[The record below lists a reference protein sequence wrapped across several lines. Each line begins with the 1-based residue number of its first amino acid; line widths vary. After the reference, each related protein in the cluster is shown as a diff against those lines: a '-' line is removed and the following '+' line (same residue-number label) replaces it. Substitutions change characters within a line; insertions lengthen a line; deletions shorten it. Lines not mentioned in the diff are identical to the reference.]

1 MSLIKFRVALLALIA
16 IAGASFSSVAFAD
29 SGTVRISVVKG
40 GWIIGASGGNGVL
53 VYHGRRY
60 PLAIG
65 GIDAGF
71 VFGASATDLVGRVS
85 NIRSPYDVAG
95 TYVAVGAGVA
105 VGVGVRAIQ
114 LRNEKG
120 ALLQLAGRQVGLMVN
135 ADLSGLQVG
144 IR

>member
-1 MSLIKFRVALLALIA
+1 M
-16 IAGASFSSVAFAD
+16 
-29 SGTVRISVVKG
+29 KG

-65 GIDAGF
+65 GIDA
-71 VFGASATDLVGRVS
+71 VSCSAPRRLTPSAASATS
-85 NIRSPYDVAG
+85 ASPYDVAG
-95 TYVAVGAGVA
+95 TYVAAGAGVA

-120 ALLQLAGRQVGLMVN
+120 ALLQLAGQQVGLMVN